1 MLLTTT
7 STIEGQKIIT
17 YHGIIAAEVVVGT
30 NFITDMLSSVT
41 DFLGGRSGGYEQEL
55 NQARQQAQN
64 SLSQKVS
71 SLGANAIVGVKI
83 DYESINQM
91 LMVSIIGTAVSID

>member
-7 STIEGQKIIT
+7 DTIEGRKIIA

-41 DFLGGRSGGYEQEL
+41 DILGGRSGGYEQEL

-64 SLSQKVS
+64 SLSQKAS

-83 DYESINQM
+83 DYETINHM
-91 LMVSIIGTAVSID
+91 LMVSITGTAVSID